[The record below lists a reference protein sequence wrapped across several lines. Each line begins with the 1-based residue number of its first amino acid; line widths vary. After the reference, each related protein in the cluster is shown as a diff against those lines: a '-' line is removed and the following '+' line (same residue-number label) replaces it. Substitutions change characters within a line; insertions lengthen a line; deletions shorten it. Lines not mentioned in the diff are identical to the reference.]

1 MATYN
6 ALALDDTNKLP
17 ILPSSS
23 DTTNIQGNFT
33 VAGDTTLTGNLTVN
47 GTTTTVNSEI
57 QTADRSIVMNS
68 DYTAD
73 AVEDAYIMAVT
84 DPNPPSTAWTG
95 SNYNIFIEN
104 KASIKF
110 QASTAPA
117 SDPAWPAAGDLV
129 LIKGNPNTADNGIY
143 EVKTASTFGGSA
155 YILIKSPN
163 ATVGADQAN
172 PSADVAG
179 FVLDDITNFGDSSN
193 FLPSSFEIVP
203 VKVTGIKTDSANG
216 AIQSVSGD
224 QGGSMTVTT
233 LAGGGTAADDITAGD
248 AAVEITTTSGDVVI
262 DSPSGQAVR
271 LQVNGGDLLVAD
283 GTDIQVKA
291 GKNLL
296 IEDTAAVAT
305 QLTVAGSS
313 AVAAFEALYI
323 NTSGQLD
330 SADADGAGL
339 AYNVVGFALEAG
351 PSGAAAVKA
360 VMTTQGQV
368 TGAKFTSNPSSGDQ
382 GKAVYLSTTAGSVS
396 LTAPSASGDQVFRV
410 GFLYSATAITTG
422 VYPIIFQPQFINTVA

>member
-6 ALALDDTNKLP
+6 ILGFDSTNTLP
-17 ILPSSS
+17 VLPSSA
-23 DTTNIQGNFT
+23 DTANVQGDLT
-33 VAGDTTLTGNLTVN
+33 VAGDTVLTGNLTVN

-110 QASTAPA
+110 QGSTAPA

-129 LIKGNPNTADNGIY
+129 LIKGNPNAADNGIY
-143 EVKTASTFGGSA
+143 EVKTASTFSGNA

-163 ATVGADQAN
+163 ATIGADQAN

-203 VKVTGIKTDSANG
+203 IKVTGIKTDSANG

-248 AAVEITTTSGDVVI
+248 AAVEITTTSGDIVV

-271 LQVNGGDLLVAD
+271 LQVNGADNLVMDGD
-283 GTDIQVKA
+283 DIQVKA

-296 IEDTAAVAT
+296 VEDSAAVAT

-313 AVAAFEALYI
+313 AVAAFEILYI
-323 NTSGQLD
+323 NTSGELAP
-330 SADADGAGL
+330 ADADGAAL
-339 AYNVVGFALEAG
+339 HYNIVGVSLEAG
-351 PSGAAAVKA
+351 PSGAAAVKQ
-360 VMTTQGQV
+360 VMTTVGQV
-368 TGAKFTSNPSSGDQ
+368 SGVTFTSNPSSGDQ
-382 GKAVYLSTTAGSVS
+382 GKAVYLSTTAGQAT
-396 LTAPSASGDQVFRV
+396 LTAPSASGDHVVRI
-410 GFLYSATAITTG
+410 GFLYSSTALATG
-422 VYPIIFQPQFINTVA
+422 VYPIIFQPQYISQIA

>member
-23 DTTNIQGNFT
+23 DTVNIQGDFT
-33 VAGDTTLTGNLTVN
+33 VAGDQIITGNLTVN

-57 QTADRSIVMNS
+57 ATADDQIHLNSEYTNTSAAKDAGLIFTVEPLGVAYSISEFGGGSNKDNMTLASAVSNWSAGDIIQISGCSFAENNGLYELEGQDNS
-68 DYTAD
+68 TRFYFKALAQGDSISASLVDICQLAD
-73 AVEDAYIMAVT
+73 FTQGSVSAGTAVEVKVMQLKT
-84 DPNPPSTAWTG
+84 DEANNQFVYKYG
-95 SNYNIFIEN
+95 SN
-104 KASIKF
+104 ASNM
-110 QASTAPA
+110 S
-117 SDPAWPAAGDLV
+117 SDQ
-129 LIKGNPNTADNGIY
+129 
-143 EVKTASTFGGSA
+143 TFGGS
-155 YILIKSPN
+155 I
-163 ATVGADQAN
+163 
-172 PSADVAG
+172 
-179 FVLDDITNFGDSSN
+179 
-193 FLPSSFEIVP
+193 
-203 VKVTGIKTDSANG
+203 
-216 AIQSVSGD
+216 
-224 QGGSMTVTT
+224 
-233 LAGGGTAADDITAGD
+233 AADDISAGD

-283 GTDIQVKA
+283 GTDLQVKA
-291 GKNLL
+291 GNNLL

-313 AVAAFEALYI
+313 AVSANQALYI
-323 NTSGQLD
+323 NTSGQLAP
-330 SADADGAGL
+330 ADADAAGL

-360 VMTTQGQV
+360 VMSTQGQV
-368 TGAKFTSNPSSGDQ
+368 TGAVFTSNPSSGDQ

-410 GFLYSATAITTG
+410 GFLYSATAISTG
-422 VYPIIFQPQFINTVA
+422 VYPIIFQPQFINTVS